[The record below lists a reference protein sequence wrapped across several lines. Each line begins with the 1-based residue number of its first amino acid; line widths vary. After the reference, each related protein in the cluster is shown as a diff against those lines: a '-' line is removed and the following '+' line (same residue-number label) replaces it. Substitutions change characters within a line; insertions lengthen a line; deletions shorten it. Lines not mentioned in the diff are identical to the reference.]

1 VNHRNITK
9 KISEHHNWKA
19 RHQGSTK
26 KSPGWALRTY
36 LGKYYRKSTKRLNL
50 IFVWPCIIN

>member
-50 IFVWPCIIN
+50 IFV